1 MALFAIDT
9 EEKLNWFLNA
19 LENEEIQ
26 FEQKERTKEEMEELD
41 REISEY
47 KVMREKSNVSK
58 ELVFA

>member
-26 FEQKERTKEEMEELD
+26 FEQRERTEEEMEEMR
-41 REISEY
+41 REIAEY
-47 KVMREKSNVSK
+47 KAMRQKNK

>member
-26 FEQKERTKEEMEELD
+26 FEQRDHTEEEMKEL
-41 REISEY
+41 RKEISEY
-47 KVMREKSNVSK
+47 KAMRQKNKAK
-58 ELVFA
+58 EAVFA

>member
-26 FEQKERTKEEMEELD
+26 FEQKDHTEEEMEELRRD
-41 REISEY
+41 IAAY
-47 KVMREKSNVSK
+47 KAMRQKNK
-58 ELVFA
+58 KLVFV

>member
-26 FEQKERTKEEMEELD
+26 FEQKIRTKEEMEELD
-41 REISEY
+41 REIAEY
-47 KVMREKSNVSK
+47 KAMRQKSNVSK

>member
-19 LENEEIQ
+19 LENEEIK

-41 REISEY
+41 KEIAEY
-47 KVMREKSNVSK
+47 KAMKQKSKVNK
-58 ELVFA
+58 ELAFA